1 MLEVDFRMFPLF
13 FLFFQD
19 KLTSELAVPSTSLID
34 MHRADQLILATFVD
48 YCAIGTSKT
57 IDVLAIDS
65 LHICGKSLWV

>member
-34 MHRADQLILATFVD
+34 MHRADQLILAMFVD
-48 YCAIGTSKT
+48 YCAIGTSQ
-57 IDVLAIDS
+57 DYRCVGDRFSAY
-65 LHICGKSLWV
+65 LW